1 MADFGGCYSA
11 FGDYIAAQQHASRA
25 SRGGPRFDF
34 RNIPMDLRNVA
45 IIAHVDHGKTTLVDR
60 LLQQSGVYRDNERQ
74 VERAMDS
81 NDLERERGITILAKA
96 ASVEWQGTRIN
107 IVDTPGHA
115 DFGGEVE
122 RILNMVDGALVLV
135 DAAEG
140 PLPQTKF
147 VVSKALKMGLKP
159 IVVIN
164 KVDRPDARAT
174 EVVNEV
180 FDLFAALDATDEQL
194 DFPILYGSAK
204 QGWMATSLEGSHDD
218 GMKPLFDLVLRH
230 VPPPQVEEGPFKLLG
245 TIIEANNFLGR
256 IITGRITSGSVKPNQ
271 AVKVLT
277 RDGALVE
284 NARVTKVLAFRGL
297 ERVPLEEASA
307 GDIVALAGMPNVTV
321 AMTVCDPSVDVP
333 LPAQPI
339 DPPTLAMTFRVND
352 SPLAGT
358 EGSKVTGR
366 MIRDRLLRE
375 AEGNV
380 ALRVRE
386 SDDKDAME
394 VAGRGELQLG
404 ILIETMRREG
414 FELSVSRPKVLLRKD
429 DAGELEEPIEEV
441 TIDVDEEH
449 SGIVVQKMSERKAE
463 MTELKPSGGGR
474 VRLVFHAPTRGLIG
488 YQGELLTDTRGTAI
502 MNRIFHGYAP
512 YKGAIQGRRNGVLI
526 SNDKGEAVAYALW
539 NLEDRGPMMI
549 EPGWKVYTGMIVGEH
564 TRDNDLI
571 VNVLKGKQLT
581 NIRTTSK
588 DEAVRLTPPIRITH
602 EKALANIEDDE
613 LVEVTPKSIRLRKKL
628 LDENDRKK
636 AERQKEAE
644 AV

>member
-1 MADFGGCYSA
+1 VL
-11 FGDYIAAQQHASRA
+11 
-25 SRGGPRFDF
+25 F
-34 RNIPMDLRNVA
+34 RSS
-45 IIAHVDHGKTTLVDR
+45 
-60 LLQQSGVYRDNERQ
+60 LLWRD
-74 VERAMDS
+74 
-81 NDLERERGITILAKA
+81 I
-96 ASVEWQGTRIN
+96 RIN

-147 VVSKALKMGLKP
+147 VVSKALRMGLKP

-164 KVDRPDARAT
+164 KVDRPDARPVQ
-174 EVVNEV
+174 VVNEV

-204 QGWMATSLEGSHDD
+204 QGWMATSLESSHDD
-218 GMKPLFDLVLRH
+218 GMKPLFDLILSH
-230 VPPPQVEEGPFKLLG
+230 VKAPTVEEGPFRLLG
-245 TIIEANNFLGR
+245 TILEANPYLGR
-256 IITGRITSGSVKPNQ
+256 IVTGRITSGSVKPNQ
-271 AVKVLT
+271 AVKVLDHT
-277 RDGALVE
+277 GKLVE
-284 NARVTKVLAFRGL
+284 SGRVTKVLAFRGL
-297 ERVPLEEASA
+297 ERTALDEAEA
-307 GDIVALAGMPNVTV
+307 GDIVALAGLPEATV
-321 AMTVCDPSVDVP
+321 AHTICDPSVETP
-333 LPAQPI
+333 LAAQPI

-358 EGSKVTGR
+358 EGDKVTGR

-386 SDDKDAME
+386 SDEKDSME

-414 FELSVSRPKVLLRKD
+414 FELSVSRPKVLLRND
-429 DAGELEEPIEEV
+429 ERGELEEPIEEV
-441 TIDVDEEH
+441 VIDVDEQH
-449 SGIVVQKMSERKAE
+449 SGIVVQKMAERKAE
-463 MTELKPSGGGR
+463 MIELRPSGGGR
-474 VRLVFHAPTRGLIG
+474 VRMVFYAPTRGLIG
-488 YQGELLTDTRGTAI
+488 YQGELLTDTRGTAVL
-502 MNRIFHGYAP
+502 NRLFHGYAP
-512 YKGAIQGRRNGVLI
+512 HKGSIQGRRNGVLI
-526 SNDKGEAVAYALW
+526 SNDQGEAVAYALW

-549 EPGWKVYTGMIVGEH
+549 EPGWKVYKGMIVGEH
-564 TRDNDLI
+564 TRDNDLV

-588 DEAVRLTPPIRITH
+588 DEAVRLTPPIKMTL
-602 EKALANIEDDE
+602 EKALAYIEDDE

-628 LDENDRKK
+628 LDENERKK
-636 AERQKEAE
+636 EQRAREAE
-644 AV
+644 TV

>member
-1 MADFGGCYSA
+1 
-11 FGDYIAAQQHASRA
+11 
-25 SRGGPRFDF
+25 
-34 RNIPMDLRNVA
+34 MDLRNVA

-60 LLQQSGVYRDNERQ
+60 LLQQSGAFRENQRV

-96 ASVEWQGTRIN
+96 ASVVWKSTRIN

-164 KVDRPDARAT
+164 KVDRADARPT
-174 EVVNEV
+174 PVVNEV

-204 QGWMATSLEGSHDD
+204 EGWMAATPEGPKES
-218 GMKPLFDLVLRH
+218 MAPLFDLVLRH
-230 VPPPQVEEGPFKLLG
+230 VKPPQVEDGPFRMLG
-245 TIIEANNFLGR
+245 TILEANPYLGR
-256 IITGRITSGSVKPNQ
+256 IVTGRITSGAVKPNQ
-271 AVKVLT
+271 NVKVLDREGNLIET
-277 RDGALVE
+277 G
-284 NARVTKVLAFRGL
+284 RVTKLLAFRGL
-297 ERVPLEEASA
+297 ERTGVEEAEA
-307 GDIVALAGMPNVTV
+307 GDIVAIAGLPSATV
-321 AMTVCDPSVDVP
+321 SHTICAPEVETP

-339 DPPTLAMTFRVND
+339 DPPTLAMIFRVND

-358 EGSKVTGR
+358 EGDKVTGR

-414 FELSVSRPKVLLRKD
+414 FELSVSRPKVLLRED
-429 DAGELEEPIEEV
+429 PASGELLEPIEEV
-441 TIDVDEEH
+441 VIDLDEEH
-449 SGIVVQKMSERKAE
+449 AGIVVQKMAERKADMME
-463 MTELKPSGGGR
+463 MKPSGGGR
-474 VRLVFHAPTRGLIG
+474 LRLVFHAPTRGLIG

-502 MNRIFHGYAP
+502 MNRLFHAYAP
-512 YKGAIQGRRNGVLI
+512 YKGPIQGRRNGVLI
-526 SNDKGEAVAYALW
+526 SNDQGEAVAYALW

-549 EPGWKVYTGMIVGEH
+549 EPGWKVYKGMIVGEH
-564 TRDNDLI
+564 TRGNDLV
-571 VNVLKGKQLT
+571 VNVLKGKKLT

-588 DEAVRLTPPIRITH
+588 DEAVRLTPPIRMTL
-602 EKALANIEDDE
+602 EKALAYIEDDE
-613 LVEVTPKSIRLRKKL
+613 LVEVTPKSVRLRKKL

-636 AERQKEAE
+636 EDRKKEAE
-644 AV
+644 TV

>member
-1 MADFGGCYSA
+1 MNL
-11 FGDYIAAQQHASRA
+11 
-25 SRGGPRFDF
+25 
-34 RNIPMDLRNVA
+34 RNIA

-60 LLQQSGVYRDNERQ
+60 LLQQSGAYRENQRV

-96 ASVEWQGTRIN
+96 ASVLWKDTRIN

-164 KVDRPDARAT
+164 KVDRSDARPV
-174 EVVNEV
+174 EVINEV

-204 QGWMATSLEGSHDD
+204 QGWMATTLEGSHDD
-218 GMKPLFDLVLRH
+218 GMQPLFDLILSH
-230 VPPPQVEEGPFKLLG
+230 VKPPVVDSGPFRLLG
-245 TIIEANNFLGR
+245 TILEANPYLGR
-256 IITGRITSGSVKPNQ
+256 LVTGRIKSGSAKPNQ
-271 AVKVLT
+271 AVKVLDH
-277 RDGALVE
+277 DGKLIE
-284 NARVTKVLAFRGL
+284 TGRITKLLAFRGL
-297 ERVPLEEASA
+297 ERVPVDEADA
-307 GDIVALAGMPNVTV
+307 GDIVAIAGLPNATV
-321 AMTVCDPSVDVP
+321 AMTICDPMVETP
-333 LPAQPI
+333 IPAQPI

-386 SDDKDAME
+386 SDEKDSME

-414 FELSVSRPKVLLRKD
+414 FELSVSRPKVLMRD
-429 DAGELEEPIEEV
+429 DPKTGEMLEPIEEV
-441 TIDVDEEH
+441 VIDVDEVH

-463 MTELKPSGGGR
+463 LLEMKPSGGHR
-474 VRLVFHAPTRGLIG
+474 LRLVFHAPTRGLIG
-488 YQGELLTDTRGTAI
+488 YQGDLLTDTRGTAI
-502 MNRIFHGYAP
+502 MNRLFHDYAP
-512 YKGAIQGRRNGVLI
+512 HRGAIQGRRNGVLI
-526 SNDKGEAVAYALW
+526 SNDQGEAVAYALW

-549 EPGWKVYTGMIVGEH
+549 EPGWKVYRGMIVGEH
-564 TRDNDLI
+564 TRDNDLVI
-571 VNVLKGKQLT
+571 NVLKGKQLT

-588 DEAVRLTPPIRITH
+588 DEAVRLTPPIRMTL
-602 EKALANIEDDE
+602 EKALAYIQDDE
-613 LVEVTPKSIRLRKKL
+613 LVEVTPSSIRLRKKL
-628 LDENDRKK
+628 LDETDRKR
-636 AERQKEAE
+636 ADRAKEAE